1 MKLQIATLFL
11 IVPLTVIGQTNFYIV
26 GTVHNRTRNFNPD
39 SVLNILSKLKPD
51 LILVELDSSFF
62 DNDFNLKIRTPTNET
77 LGIKKYVSRRPTP
90 IRPYDV
96 KGRKRAMNVIGIEA
110 ESLNRISSIEQ
121 RLDSSQRQTYIDFKR
136 TNKEVISFLKK
147 KPHEINQTY
156 TDVLV
161 EQNQILMYKG
171 LLEIIESRT
180 ELDNLKIGYR
190 QCGVFWDH
198 RNKRM
203 VQNILFF
210 LSMDIFKNKTIVLF
224 TGFIHKYYLLNQ
236 LMPMQEMG
244 GFVIKEYYE

>member
-1 MKLQIATLFL
+1 MKLQIANLFL

-26 GTVHNRTRNFNPD
+26 GTVHDRTRNFNPD
-39 SVLNILSKLKPD
+39 SVLNILAKLKPD
-51 LILVELDSSFF
+51 LILIELDSSFF

-77 LGIKKYVSRRPTP
+77 LGINKYVSKHPTP
-90 IRPYDV
+90 IRPYDI
-96 KGRKRAMNVIGIEA
+96 KGRKRAMNIIEIEA

-136 TNKEVISFLKK
+136 TNKEVISFIKK
-147 KPHEINQTY
+147 KPHEINQMGTY
-156 TDVLV
+156 VLV
-161 EQNQILMYKG
+161 EENQILMYKG

-180 ELDNLKIGYR
+180 ELDDLKIGYR

-203 VQNILFF
+203 VQNTLFF

-224 TGFIHKYYLLNQ
+224 TGFFHKYYLLNQ
-236 LMPMQEMG
+236 LLPRQETC
-244 GFVIKEYYE
+244 GFVIKEYYD